1 MHENIKMLIVWT
13 QTILNETECPRV
25 VNFPAILPE
34 CSPPPHEPF
43 VLSPFSSCCGVSLV
57 TGLEAKTGEGRS
69 EEVQVSSEAA
79 ALGEAITGFFLDK
92 AVEELFLLAKMT
104 PQNFGVQGPQ
114 LHQALPTGIHSN
126 FRILFL
132 ASHCPRSSK

>member
-104 PQNFGVQGPQ
+104 PQNFGVQRPQ

-132 ASHCPRSSK
+132 ASHCPCSSK